1 MQILSRERKG
11 KSTDFAVAKTKYRK
25 MEDSQVAVS
34 EHHVGEVMGKRLY
47 IVRHAKAAEGFQ
59 DFDRDLTGLGVERT
73 RELGADLLRQGC
85 RLDAMV
91 ASDALR
97 TRRTAMLLAQ
107 TLRFPVEQIRF
118 EHDLYAGSIEDYF
131 DLLVSLDN
139 ASVNSVMMVGHNP
152 EVSNLLHF
160 FIPDH
165 TSYMQTAACA
175 CLLFETDA
183 WETVFTAPRQL
194 EFYLKP

>member
-1 MQILSRERKG
+1 MTQE
-11 KSTDFAVAKTKYRK
+11 AVKK
-25 MEDSQVAVS
+25 Q
-34 EHHVGEVMGKRLY
+34 LY

-73 RELGADLLRQGC
+73 RELGAALLRQEC
-85 RLDAMV
+85 RIDAMI

-97 TRRTAMLLAQ
+97 TRRTARLLAQ
-107 TLRFPVEQIRF
+107 TLHFPETEIRF

-131 DLLVSLDN
+131 DLLVALDN
-139 ASVNSVMMVGHNP
+139 ASIRSVMMVGHNP

-165 TSYMQTAACA
+165 TAYMQTTACA
-175 CLLFETDA
+175 CIVFETGA
-183 WETVFTAPRQL
+183 WEEIFTAPHQL
-194 EFYLKP
+194 QFYIKS